1 MLVSPLSLYASLV
14 AVCCTQLE
22 KIQTDLLNMRQGE
35 EESPWAMKSRLAES
49 VKHHQKVMR

>member
-22 KIQTDLLNMRQGE
+22 KIQTELLNMRERE
-35 EESPWAMKSRLAES
+35 EESPCAMKSRLAEC
-49 VKHHQKVMR
+49 VKHHQKVIR